1 MVINVANM
9 LALAFTLPIIM
20 GRQLSPAITYARNG
34 MVVQAGVLLALLVA
48 NAGPGLL
55 WHTVFSTV
63 SVFLMAWAQWLGVKA
78 IEGWLGP
85 RQGKGL
91 LLMAMVVAPI
101 GYFLLAQSFHPRA
114 IWATSFLV
122 LELAVVCW
130 ACLHPQAGKGG
141 TWRWVIFGATLAMAM
156 ASLARIGLMLVYPG
170 DYTGF
175 MVAHPVNVAAAVVA
189 NVSLVVSTMAALV
202 AWRHEAEAALEQQ
215 AMTDALTG
223 LANRH
228 AWGLQGG
235 PQFDAARRHDQGL
248 TLVML
253 DLDHFKQINDTF
265 GHLEGDR
272 VLSAFGA
279 ALQLHRRS
287 SDLVARM
294 GGEEFALLLPQ
305 TEIQEAALI
314 EQRIRED
321 WEACC
326 RTQLGR
332 SVGYSAGLA
341 QLGRAEGTLEDLMAR
356 ADAALYKAKE
366 SGRGRALLAA
376 SALPDVSQPEGGEAQ
391 HTAAA

>member
-1 MVINVANM
+1 MLQTQSLMVINVANM

-20 GRQLSPAITYARNG
+20 GRQLSPAVTYARNG
-34 MVVQAGVLLALLVA
+34 MVVQAGTLLALLVA
-48 NAGPGLL
+48 NARPGLL
-55 WHTVFSTV
+55 WHSAFSTL

-85 RQGKGL
+85 RKGKGL
-91 LLMAMVVAPI
+91 LVMAMVVAPA
-101 GYFLLAQSFHPRA
+101 GYVVLAQTFHPRA
-114 IWATSFLV
+114 IWATSCLV
-122 LELAVVCW
+122 LELTVVCW
-130 ACLHPQAGKGG
+130 ACLYPQAGRGG
-141 TWRWVIFGATLAMAM
+141 NWRWGIFGAALAVVL
-156 ASLARIGLMLVYPG
+156 ASLARIGVMVFYPQ
-170 DYTGF
+170 DYVNF
-175 MVAHPVNVAAAVVA
+175 MAAHPVNVAAAVVA
-189 NVSLVVSTMAALV
+189 NVSLVVSTMATLV
-202 AWRHEAEAALEQQ
+202 AWRQEAEAALEQQ

-305 TEIQEAALI
+305 TDIQAAVLI

-321 WEACC
+321 WETCC
-326 RTQLGR
+326 RTQFGR

-341 QLGRAEGTLEDLMAR
+341 QLGRAESSLEDLMAR
-356 ADAALYKAKE
+356 ADAALYKAKA
-366 SGRGRALLAA
+366 SGRGRALVA
-376 SALPDVSQPEGGEAQ
+376 GN
-391 HTAAA
+391 

>member
-1 MVINVANM
+1 MLQTQSLMVINAANM

-20 GRQLSPAITYARNG
+20 GRKLSPAAIYARNG
-34 MVVQAGVLLALLVA
+34 MVVQAGTLLALLVA
-48 NAGPGLL
+48 NARAEPL
-55 WHTVFSTV
+55 WHTVFSTL
-63 SVFLMAWAQWLGVKA
+63 SVFLMVWAQWLGVKA

-91 LLMAMVVAPI
+91 LVVAMVVAPI
-101 GYFLLAQSFHPRA
+101 GYVVLAQSFHPRA
-114 IWATSFLV
+114 IWATSCLV
-122 LELAVVCW
+122 LELTVVCW
-130 ACLHPQAGKGG
+130 ACLHPQAGRGG
-141 TWRWVIFGATLAMAM
+141 NWRWGIFGAALAMAL
-156 ASLARIGLMLVYPG
+156 ASLARIGLMVFYPG
-170 DYTGF
+170 DYTSF

-189 NVSLVVSTMAALV
+189 NVSLVISTMATLV
-202 AWRHEAEAALEQQ
+202 AWRQEAEAELEKQ

-228 AWGLQGG
+228 AWGLQGR
-235 PQFDAARRHDQGL
+235 PQFDTARRHDQSL

-253 DLDHFKQINDTF
+253 DLDHFKRINDSL

-272 VLSAFGA
+272 VLRTFGA
-279 ALQLHRRS
+279 TLQVHRRS
-287 SDLVARM
+287 SDIVARM

-305 TEIQEAALI
+305 TDIQAATLI

-341 QLGRAEGTLEDLMAR
+341 QLGRVESSLEDLMAR
-356 ADAALYKAKE
+356 ADAALYQAKT
-366 SGRGRALLAA
+366 SGRGRALVA
-376 SALPDVSQPEGGEAQ
+376 GEQ
-391 HTAAA
+391 